1 MDSNLSES
9 GRTKSMDESK
19 VAKVAETKPEETQP
33 SIFITL
39 AGAAIAL
46 SLGLAL
52 SKKKKSWAVFVGQ
65 WAPTILLLGIYDK
78 VIKTD
83 SSSKEEKKSL
93 LH

>member
-9 GRTKSMDESK
+9 GRNKSMEDAK
-19 VAKVAETKPEETQP
+19 VAKVAEIKSKEVPT

-46 SLGLAL
+46 SLGLAM
-52 SKKKKSWAVFVGQ
+52 SKKKKSWAIFVGQ
-65 WAPTILLLGIYDK
+65 WAPTILLFGIYDK
-78 VIKTD
+78 IVKTND
-83 SSSKEEKKSL
+83 NSKDEHKSL

>member
-9 GRTKSMDESK
+9 GRNKSMEEAK
-19 VAKVAETKPEETQP
+19 VAKITEMKTKEVPT

-46 SLGLAL
+46 SFGLAM

-65 WAPTILLLGIYDK
+65 WAPTILLFGIYDK
-78 VIKTD
+78 IVKTNAT
-83 SSSKEEKKSL
+83 SKEENKSL

>member
-9 GRTKSMDESK
+9 GRNKSMDESK
-19 VAKVAETKPEETQP
+19 VAKVAETKPKETQP